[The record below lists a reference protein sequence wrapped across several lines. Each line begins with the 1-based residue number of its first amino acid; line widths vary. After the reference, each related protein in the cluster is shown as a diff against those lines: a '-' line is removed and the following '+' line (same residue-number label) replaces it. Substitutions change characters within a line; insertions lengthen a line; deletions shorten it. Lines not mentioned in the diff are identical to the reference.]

1 MFKTWNE
8 LYRMYTQKQ
17 PVIVP
22 LPQQETWGY
31 DDSEIY
37 GPF

>member
-8 LYRMYTQKQ
+8 LYRTNTQKQ

-22 LPQQETWGY
+22 LQQEENWGY